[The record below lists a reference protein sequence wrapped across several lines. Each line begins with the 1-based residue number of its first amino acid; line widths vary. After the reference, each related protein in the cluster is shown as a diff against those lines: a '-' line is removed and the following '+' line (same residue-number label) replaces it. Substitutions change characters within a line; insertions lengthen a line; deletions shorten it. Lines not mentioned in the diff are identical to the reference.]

1 MSRWNHR
8 NKQRFSPRLLTH
20 VAALGLSLALV
31 VGSTLFVPWNSAP
44 VQAQAGAQ
52 QGVLAVVGAKG
63 ADLYDAPDGTVTG
76 RSPLGSTLVAT
87 GRSADNAWVQVTTDE
102 GETAWAEVS
111 ALVLFGLADLPVVAG
126 DTATTAADEA
136 TPAAT
141 EEAAA
146 EEGAVEAESTTDAAA
161 PTATATAMPTATP
174 TPVPPTATPTP
185 VPPTPTPT
193 LTPTPVPP
201 TATPTPAGP
210 TAFNRV
216 IGVVGADGATLYDA
230 PDGTAGTELPMGTA
244 LNLSGRTDDS
254 TWLAATTPSGDSGWV
269 MRSAVVTFN
278 TSELPVTEAAAASE
292 PAGEAAMDEA
302 EATAMAAEET
312 DSEAAMTAEA
322 TATPAAEEEQPAE
335 EQPAEESA
343 ATAEA
348 TPTTA
353 PVARATPRPTP
364 VVGDGDVTATVI
376 IQGTR
381 LNVRTGPGTSFAIA
395 GKAYPDEVFLAVGR
409 NEAGSWVELEVPDLA
424 ARTGWVSA
432 DFVRLSDPIMGLPV
446 TAEDAATPAAAPEAT
461 PAAAEEPA
469 QSSSAV
475 PSAPRATGPTGLSG
489 RLVFQDGKGG
499 IYSYD
504 LASGNVRNLTTGYE
518 PAISHDGT
526 RVAFTRYGGTPGI
539 YVINTD
545 GSGEREVFSEGSF
558 ISSPKWSPDDQWLVF
573 SRDAGEYKCFNL
585 GSFLG
590 CQTESQFCPRN
601 PVTGERIPCLP
612 GDRLTTR
619 PEFSLARVDLNG
631 DNYRDLNSLN
641 SARAPD
647 WNTAGIVYDAATS
660 LEITKDEPDFQTQQ
674 LITGSWIQDPDWQP
688 GGGRVVYQQTEG
700 SHTEIFAVNPDG
712 SGAGPLTRP
721 VTTLVD
727 NLPSNVSPAW
737 SPDGQHVV
745 YLSSRDENNDRGP
758 FRIWVMNADG
768 SNQRPLPVDIPIE
781 YGFAQEQMVSWG
793 S

>member
-1 MSRWNHR
+1 
-8 NKQRFSPRLLTH
+8 
-20 VAALGLSLALV
+20 
-31 VGSTLFVPWNSAP
+31 
-44 VQAQAGAQ
+44 
-52 QGVLAVVGAKG
+52 
-63 ADLYDAPDGTVTG
+63 
-76 RSPLGSTLVAT
+76 
-87 GRSADNAWVQVTTDE
+87 
-102 GETAWAEVS
+102 
-111 ALVLFGLADLPVVAG
+111 
-126 DTATTAADEA
+126 
-136 TPAAT
+136 
-141 EEAAA
+141 
-146 EEGAVEAESTTDAAA
+146 
-161 PTATATAMPTATP
+161 
-174 TPVPPTATPTP
+174 
-185 VPPTPTPT
+185 
-193 LTPTPVPP
+193 
-201 TATPTPAGP
+201 
-210 TAFNRV
+210 
-216 IGVVGADGATLYDA
+216 DA

-254 TWLAATTPSGDSGWV
+254 TWLAATTPGGDSGWV

-292 PAGEAAMDEA
+292 PAGETAMDEA
-302 EATAMAAEET
+302 EATAMPAEET

-674 LITGSWIQDPDWQP
+674 LITGSWIQDPDWPP

-700 SHTEIFAVNPDG
+700 AIRRSLRSTPTA
-712 SGAGPLTRP
+712 AAARWRP

-745 YLSSRDENNDRGP
+745 YLSSRDENNDPALPHLGHERT
-758 FRIWVMNADG
+758 DG
-768 SNQRPLPVDIPIE
+768 SNQRPLPCGHPH
-781 YGFAQEQMVSWG
+781 
-793 S
+793 